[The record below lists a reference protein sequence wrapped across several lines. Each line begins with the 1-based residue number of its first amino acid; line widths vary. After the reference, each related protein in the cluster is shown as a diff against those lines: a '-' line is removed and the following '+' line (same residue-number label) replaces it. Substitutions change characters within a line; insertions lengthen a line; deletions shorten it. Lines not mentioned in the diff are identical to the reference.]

1 MSNKADV
8 FLYSSKV
15 SSWDRFRSTCALPI
29 GSKLGRGN
37 GLCPWPFQISYPC
50 VSTSPKAA
58 HRPGNYR
65 FPSCLASSCLTNGMH
80 QGVWGWGEREVV
92 SVGCVPLTKSTA
104 PIKQSSPTAALQ
116 GLLPLSPGVS
126 EPPSGAS
133 PGKRLHPVQVSC
145 NRAHTFAK
153 VSFLETPLPYN
164 MCFLFPVSTISSAGG
179 NRNIVI
185 STKVRPN
192 SC

>member
-1 MSNKADV
+1 MGRALQGEQEGSRGSGETHKPD
-8 FLYSSKV
+8 LIHTSKLCHSV
-15 SSWDRFRSTCALPI
+15 LLSWAIKQMFFYIHLRSLLGIDLEVPVPLPI

-92 SVGCVPLTKSTA
+92 SVGCVLCPFNEEYSSYQAISHSSSPGAPPLVPRGLRAPLWCQPWETA
-104 PIKQSSPTAALQ
+104 PPCT
-116 GLLPLSPGVS
+116 G
-126 EPPSGAS
+126 
-133 PGKRLHPVQVSC
+133 
-145 NRAHTFAK
+145 
-153 VSFLETPLPYN
+153 FL
-164 MCFLFPVSTISSAGG
+164 
-179 NRNIVI
+179 
-185 STKVRPN
+185 
-192 SC
+192 